1 MLEDRHASLQTTLL
15 GGDAVLCWMDVLL
28 LLRIGLAVMWTEGFL
43 QPPSSSACKG
53 QDGAQLWGAGASLAS
68 CRLGSGSVQLAQ
80 LLARKSC
87 RLMLE
92 VVGVQDL

>member
-1 MLEDRHASLQTTLL
+1 MLDGCAAVSQDRPGSGVGRGVPAGS
-15 GGDAVLCWMDVLL
+15 
-28 LLRIGLAVMWTEGFL
+28 
-43 QPPSSSACKG
+43 CKG
-53 QDGAQLWGAGASLAS
+53 QDGAQPWVAGASLAS

-80 LLARKSC
+80 LLARKLC